1 MKLLKP
7 DMHPILPKDL
17 CLRHIGLTK
26 LNGKYMSQI
35 NIPLRGEEK
44 EQFKKLIK
52 TQPVSRL
59 LNPKE
64 KIGDK
69 IPKDFNPRKG

>member
-1 MKLLKP
+1 
-7 DMHPILPKDL
+7 
-17 CLRHIGLTK
+17 
-26 LNGKYMSQI
+26 MSQI

-52 TQPVSRL
+52 TQPVNRV

-69 IPKDFNPRKG
+69 IPRDFNPRKS